1 MSIQNNTPSVKK
13 CNTNLFTVQD
23 LVSNFFEK
31 ALLQFKKSLLIF
43 FYYWNLYGSVYGL
56 DRIRNPDSLLLWLT
70 FIIEYFYFRRSPDAG
85 TWRDISTSPS
95 TDVRQTGL
103 AARAPSPPPPLTPSS
118 PSSPSISTSST
129 HKGIVSVTYKR

>member
-1 MSIQNNTPSVKK
+1 MVQVATAATSAVNFSDILEV
-13 CNTNLFTVQD
+13 CNTTDTYTEAPTDVLHV
-23 LVSNFFEK
+23 E
-31 ALLQFKKSLLIF
+31 
-43 FYYWNLYGSVYGL
+43 
-56 DRIRNPDSLLLWLT
+56 
-70 FIIEYFYFRRSPDAG
+70 RRSPDAG

-129 HKGIVSVTYKR
+129 HKENCGGEQDDE